1 MLWTQDDNGY
11 LVSVNM
17 PVEHRCRMCGA
28 QYKRN
33 IENSKP
39 WQSDGPD
46 PCPACGFE
54 HRTVTGIRFRNEL
67 LDGAAVAMKHAETI
81 TGHEMADRLGRTIS
95 DQEMARRS
103 SKIIRLGA

>member
-17 PVEHRCRMCGA
+17 PAEGRCRMCGT

-33 IENSKP
+33 IEDVKP

-46 PCPACGFE
+46 VCPACGFE
-54 HRTVTGIRFRNEL
+54 QGAVAGIRFRNEL
-67 LDGAAVAMKHAETI
+67 LDGSEAVRLSSETISGHELARRLAQTI
-81 TGHEMADRLGRTIS
+81 TGREMAS
-95 DQEMARRS
+95 RS
-103 SKIIRLGA
+103 AGIVRLGA